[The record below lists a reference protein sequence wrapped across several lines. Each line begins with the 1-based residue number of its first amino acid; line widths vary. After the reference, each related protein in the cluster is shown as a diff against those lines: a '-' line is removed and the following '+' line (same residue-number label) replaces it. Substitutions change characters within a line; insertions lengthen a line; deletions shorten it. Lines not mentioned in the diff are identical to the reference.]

1 MNSDIE
7 KALPHRG
14 RMKLLDSIV
23 STHDQTAVTQA
34 SVTSRWPLVENGAA
48 HPLVVVELV
57 AQTSAVCIWAKN
69 LRENK
74 QEEDGT
80 RGWLVGVKQACFFVD
95 KIPVGAVITTRASV
109 VFNMDDFTE
118 LEGESES
125 DGEILGKVVLQVIK
139 DNSGG
144 DWQ

>member
-14 RMKLLDSIV
+14 RMKLLDRIV
-23 STHDQTAVTQA
+23 ETYDRTAVTQA
-34 SVTSRWPLVENGAA
+34 SVTSRWPLVEDGAA

-80 RGWLVGVKQACFFVD
+80 RGWLVGVKQASFFAD
-95 KIPVGAVITTRASV
+95 KIPVGAVIDTKASV
-109 VFNMDDFTE
+109 VFTMDDFTE
-118 LEGESES
+118 IEGESES
-125 DGEILGKVVLQVIK
+125 GGEILGKVVLQVIK
-139 DNSGG
+139 DSAGG
-144 DWQ
+144 D